1 MQLSCICGKFAEP
14 SEGSGGYVG
23 KSTSIRE
30 EKMRKTIS
38 VAALIMALTGSAH
51 AGDMPN
57 GSPEPPPRFV
67 NVVEE
72 PTIAATT
79 EDGTQGTSQGGVMQ
93 SALDLLALLP
103 SLF

>member
-1 MQLSCICGKFAEP
+1 
-14 SEGSGGYVG
+14 
-23 KSTSIRE
+23 
-30 EKMRKTIS
+30 MRKTIS
-38 VAALIMALTGSAH
+38 VAALLLALTCSAH

-57 GSPEPPPRFV
+57 GSPEPPRRSI

-79 EDGTQGTSQGGVMQ
+79 EDGTQDTSQGGVMQ

-103 SLF
+103 SLY